1 LNKNNCVDIELS
13 VHQLVDF
20 LLRSGDID
28 ERVFNS
34 SSMNEGTFVHALYQ
48 SKQGDN
54 YISEYYL
61 KETFTIDQ
69 ISVSLDGRADG
80 IIKKNE
86 KEYII
91 DEIKST
97 VIDLQEFRDTN
108 IDWHLGQAKCYA
120 YMFAKEKEL
129 KTIGV
134 RLTYIKQGNIKH
146 KLYDEYLFTFD
157 ELEKFIFDLLNEYLS
172 FYNQIL
178 RHIQNKNR
186 SIETLPFA
194 FPNYRKGQ
202 RELAKYAYSVAKKG
216 GRLFV
221 EAPTGIGKT
230 ISTLYPYIKAS
241 KDDEKSKIFYLTAKT
256 SGKLNAENALF
267 LLKEKGLDCYSV
279 TLTAKDKICFCKD
292 KGCNPDECP
301 FAKGY
306 YSKILGVIKESLS
319 TDSFFDY
326 DTVVSIAE
334 THSVCPFELQL
345 DLSLFSDVIICD
357 YNYAF
362 DPTSYLQRFFDN
374 DSSHYLFLV
383 DEAHNLV
390 DRSRKMY
397 SAAISK
403 SSFEETRKSLRHIP
417 NKKLKNSLSKIK
429 LLFER
434 FSDLK
439 DGQTEYDDLLIHD
452 YRDIQNFTKIYL
464 EESKEHHDD
473 ITSETTNFYLECNR
487 FLKIADLFDDN
498 YLFYINKD
506 EDISLNLC
514 CLDAS
519 KFLKRRLHSVKS
531 ATIFSATLTPI
542 DYYINLLGGDIE
554 NDSFL
559 SLSSP
564 FKKENL
570 RLLIAPKVSIKYKNR
585 DSSYS
590 KVASYIENFIG
601 EEIGNYFVYLPSYE
615 YLEKVLPLINFGKDV
630 DLHIQSKDMDDI
642 QKNAFL
648 DYFEKNPTR
657 THVGFAIIGGS
668 FAEGIDLVEDRLS
681 KVVIVG
687 IGLSKINYESNK
699 IASLFSSRGLN
710 GYNYAYLFPG
720 MNKIMQAIGRV
731 IRTENDKG
739 EVLLIDERYMT
750 AEYQN
755 LYQKQYS
762 QYEVIISP
770 EEYTK
775 KV

>member
-1 LNKNNCVDIELS
+1 MNKNNCVDIELS

-157 ELEKFIFDLLNEYLS
+157 ELEKFLFDLLNEYLS

-319 TDSFFDY
+319 TDSFFNY

-345 DLSLFSDVIICD
+345 DLSLFCDVIICD

-473 ITSETTNFYLECNR
+473 ITSQTTNFYLECNR

-570 RLLIAPKVSIKYKNR
+570 RLVIAPKVSIKYKNR

-770 EEYTK
+770 EEYIK